1 MRVTNNLQ
9 FVITLIK
16 KGIFMITLKV
26 EKENRELNQDYY
38 DLIIRNIEI
47 HSLECTC
54 GRHDMVVHS
63 YYSRNIKTES
73 GVIKLDIL
81 RVKCKECGKTHA
93 VLLSLIVP
101 YQSVELGIQIQ
112 ILKDEDVDA
121 LMVNNEAIDELEV
134 YRIRNRFKTK
144 YKKWMSLNKLSFL
157 DDLVKL
163 AFRDFKSNFMQ
174 IRKGCYNLV

>member
-16 KGIFMITLKV
+16 KGISMIILKV
-26 EKENRELNQDYY
+26 EKENSVISQETY
-38 DLIIRNIEI
+38 DSIIRSIDI

-63 YYSRNIKTES
+63 YYSRNIKNES

-101 YQSVELGIQIQ
+101 YQSVELEIQIQ
-112 ILKDEDVDA
+112 ILKDEDVET
-121 LMVNNEAIDELEV
+121 LMVNNEAIDIL
-134 YRIRNRFKTK
+134 R
-144 YKKWMSLNKLSFL
+144 
-157 DDLVKL
+157 
-163 AFRDFKSNFMQ
+163 A
-174 IRKGCYNLV
+174 

>member
-1 MRVTNNLQ
+1 
-9 FVITLIK
+9 
-16 KGIFMITLKV
+16 MITLKV
-26 EKENRELNQDYY
+26 EKENSELTQEKYNT
-38 DLIIRNIEI
+38 IIRNIDI

-63 YYSRNIKTES
+63 YYSRNIKTKS

-101 YQSVELGIQIQ
+101 YQSVELEIQIQ
-112 ILKDEDVDA
+112 IIKDEDVEA
-121 LMVNNEAIDELEV
+121 LMVNNEAIDEQLV
-134 YRIRNRFKTK
+134 YRIKKRFKSK
-144 YKKWMSLNKLSFL
+144 FEKWMSLNKLSFL

-174 IRKGCYNLV
+174 IRKGCYNLI

>member
-1 MRVTNNLQ
+1 MRVINNLQ

-26 EKENRELNQDYY
+26 EKENSELTQEKY
-38 DLIIRNIEI
+38 DTIIRNIDI

-63 YYSRNIKTES
+63 YYSRNIKTKS

-101 YQSVELGIQIQ
+101 YQSVELEIQIQ
-112 ILKDEDVDA
+112 IIKDEDVEA
-121 LMVNNEAIDELEV
+121 LMVNNEAIDEQLV
-134 YRIRNRFKTK
+134 YRIKKRFKSK
-144 YKKWMSLNKLSFL
+144 FEKWMSLNKLSFL

-174 IRKGCYNLV
+174 MRRG

>member
-1 MRVTNNLQ
+1 
-9 FVITLIK
+9 
-16 KGIFMITLKV
+16 MITLKV
-26 EKENRELNQDYY
+26 EKENSVISQETY
-38 DLIIRNIEI
+38 DSIIRSIDI

-63 YYSRNIKTES
+63 YYSRCVKTKS
-73 GVIKLDIL
+73 GVIKLNIL

-101 YQSVELGIQIQ
+101 YQSVALNIQIQ
-112 ILKDEDVDA
+112 ILKDKEIET
-121 LMVNNEAIDELEV
+121 LLVNNEAIDEQLV
-134 YRIRNRFKTK
+134 YPIRKRFKIK
-144 YKKWMSLNKLSFL
+144 YKKWMSLNRISFL

-174 IRKGCYNLV
+174 VRKGYYNLI

>member
-1 MRVTNNLQ
+1 MRVIHKRQ
-9 FVITLIK
+9 FVITLIQ
-16 KGIFMITLKV
+16 KGIFMITLNV
-26 EKENRELNQDYY
+26 EKENIELTQELY
-38 DLIIRNIEI
+38 DTIIRKIDI
-47 HSLECTC
+47 HSLGCTC

-63 YYSRNIKTES
+63 YYSRQVRTES

-101 YQSVELGIQIQ
+101 YQSVELEIQIQ
-112 ILKDEDVDA
+112 IIKDEDIEA
-121 LMVNNEAIDELEV
+121 LTVNNEAIDEQLV
-134 YRIRNRFKTK
+134 YRIRKRFKTK

-163 AFRDFKSNFMQ
+163 AFRDFKSNYMQ
-174 IRKGCYNLV
+174 ISKGCYNLI

>member
-38 DLIIRNIEI
+38 DLIIRNIDI

-63 YYSRNIKTES
+63 YYSRNIKTEW
-73 GVIKLDIL
+73 
-81 RVKCKECGKTHA
+81 
-93 VLLSLIVP
+93 
-101 YQSVELGIQIQ
+101 SVELEIQIQ
-112 ILKDEDVDA
+112 ILKDEDVET
-121 LMVNNEAIDELEV
+121 LMVNNEAIDEQEV
-134 YRIRNRFKTK
+134 YRIRKRFKTK

-174 IRKGCYNLV
+174 IRKGCYNLI

>member
-1 MRVTNNLQ
+1 MRVIHKRQ
-9 FVITLIK
+9 FVITLIQ
-16 KGIFMITLKV
+16 KGIFMITLNV
-26 EKENRELNQDYY
+26 EKENIELTQELY
-38 DLIIRNIEI
+38 DTIIRKIDI

-63 YYSRNIKTES
+63 YYSRCVKTKS
-73 GVIKLDIL
+73 GVIKLNIL

-101 YQSVELGIQIQ
+101 YQSVALNIQIQ
-112 ILKDEDVDA
+112 VVKDEEIET
-121 LMVNNEAIDELEV
+121 LLVNNEAMDDQLF
-134 YRIRNRFKTK
+134 YRIRKRFKDK

-174 IRKGCYNLV
+174 IRKGCYNLI

>member
-38 DLIIRNIEI
+38 DLIIRNIDI

-73 GVIKLDIL
+73 GV
-81 RVKCKECGKTHA
+81 
-93 VLLSLIVP
+93 
-101 YQSVELGIQIQ
+101 
-112 ILKDEDVDA
+112 
-121 LMVNNEAIDELEV
+121 
-134 YRIRNRFKTK
+134 
-144 YKKWMSLNKLSFL
+144 
-157 DDLVKL
+157 
-163 AFRDFKSNFMQ
+163 FRDSIALIEKKQ
-174 IRKGCYNLV
+174 

>member
-1 MRVTNNLQ
+1 
-9 FVITLIK
+9 
-16 KGIFMITLKV
+16 MITLKV
-26 EKENRELNQDYY
+26 EKENSELTQEKY
-38 DLIIRNIEI
+38 DTIIRNIDI

-63 YYSRNIKTES
+63 YYSRNIKTKS

-101 YQSVELGIQIQ
+101 YQSVELEIQIQ
-112 ILKDEDVDA
+112 IIKDEDVEV
-121 LMVNNEAIDELEV
+121 LMVNNEAIDEQLV
-134 YRIRNRFKTK
+134 YRIKKRFKSK
-144 YKKWMSLNKLSFL
+144 FEKWMSLNKLSFL

-163 AFRDFKSNFMQ
+163 AFRDFKSNFMH
-174 IRKGCYNLV
+174 

>member
-1 MRVTNNLQ
+1 
-9 FVITLIK
+9 
-16 KGIFMITLKV
+16 MITLKV

-38 DLIIRNIEI
+38 DLIIRNIDI

-101 YQSVELGIQIQ
+101 YQSVELEIQIQ
-112 ILKDEDVDA
+112 ILKDEDVEK
-121 LMVNNEAIDELEV
+121 NN
-134 YRIRNRFKTK
+134 
-144 YKKWMSLNKLSFL
+144 
-157 DDLVKL
+157 
-163 AFRDFKSNFMQ
+163 
-174 IRKGCYNLV
+174 G

>member
-38 DLIIRNIEI
+38 DLIIRNIDI

-63 YYSRNIKTES
+63 YYSRNIKNES

-81 RVKCKECGKTHA
+81 RVKC
-93 VLLSLIVP
+93 
-101 YQSVELGIQIQ
+101 
-112 ILKDEDVDA
+112 
-121 LMVNNEAIDELEV
+121 
-134 YRIRNRFKTK
+134 
-144 YKKWMSLNKLSFL
+144 
-157 DDLVKL
+157 
-163 AFRDFKSNFMQ
+163 
-174 IRKGCYNLV
+174 